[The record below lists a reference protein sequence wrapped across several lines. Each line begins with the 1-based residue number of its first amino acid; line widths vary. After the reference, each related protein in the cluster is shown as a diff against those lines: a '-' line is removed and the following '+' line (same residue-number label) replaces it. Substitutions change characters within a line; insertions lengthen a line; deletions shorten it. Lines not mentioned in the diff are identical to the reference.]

1 MLAEK
6 GDVDGVPAP
15 PTSCSGSD
23 PVTKPIQRTSLIV
36 HPTLDVK
43 AWIARPP
50 SPEAARPGRCP
61 RCGAASRP
69 TGGGLGLHGHGV
81 RDRAVFGPADA
92 DAGPIHGWVSCRRY
106 RCVVG
111 TCGAVLLVVPRGVA
125 PRRHYSLAAIAMAM
139 TLWGIMALTPA
150 RVRARICVSPSV
162 AWGTGWSTLRRWA
175 HAQRALVDMPAAVF
189 TLREVAQ
196 RVAQIAIG
204 RAPPSLRTAPI
215 EAQACAGATAR
226 S

>member
-1 MLAEK
+1 
-6 GDVDGVPAP
+6 
-15 PTSCSGSD
+15 
-23 PVTKPIQRTSLIV
+23 
-36 HPTLDVK
+36 
-43 AWIARPP
+43 
-50 SPEAARPGRCP
+50 
-61 RCGAASRP
+61 
-69 TGGGLGLHGHGV
+69 
-81 RDRAVFGPADA
+81 
-92 DAGPIHGWVSCRRY
+92 
-106 RCVVG
+106 
-111 TCGAVLLVVPRGVA
+111 LVVPRGVA
-125 PRRHYSLAAIAMAM
+125 PRRHYSLVAIAMAM

-150 RVRARICVSPSV
+150 RVRTRICVSPSV